1 MKLKSITMIQQF
13 RQAVEEKEDE
23 AAVINETEALSWKDI
38 DLTSD
43 RLALGLLGENISK
56 GDHVALWSFNS
67 LAWICAYIAI
77 AKIGGVSVLVNPKLS
92 AREADAMMSFADVD
106 YICFGDDLYGKQADC
121 LSGGYPGMS
130 IGQEAWKQLRYLTP
144 MNDAE
149 KEILKTREAAISPH
163 DMASM
168 LFTSG
173 STSRPKGILLTHYQL
188 INVAREAVS
197 CMHWTDQDKVCLA
210 LPLFHSFG
218 LSTGLLSLF
227 VHRGRLYVTPDCHS
241 KTVMGVIDQY
251 SCSVLNAVPSQF
263 LAIVHHKERKNFSLK
278 SLRSGIIAGS
288 SVFPNDYLKIAE
300 DLGIYHLKQSYG
312 QTEASPSIT
321 FSSYDDSLERCSKTV
336 GKVISNL
343 QIRIISMAT
352 GASLGANQPG
362 RIEVNGYNVMQG
374 YYKDEKETANVLTE
388 DGWLKTGDIGVL
400 DLEGNLYIVGRIK
413 EMIIRSGEN
422 ISPKE
427 IEEVIIKHEGVVQVK
442 VFGIPMSVVQ
452 EEIVACVECPA
463 GGVTIEAIRELIGD
477 NLAPYK
483 MPKVIKLYEK
493 FPLNDSCKIDVKK
506 MKEEIQLEMQEES
519 LKNDF

>member
-1 MKLKSITMIQQF
+1 MELKSITIIQQF
-13 RQAVEEKEDE
+13 RQVVEEKEEEVAIIDKR
-23 AAVINETEALSWKDI
+23 EALSWKDI
-38 DLTSD
+38 DFISNQFALKL
-43 RLALGLLGENISK
+43 LADNIGK

-67 LAWICAYIAI
+67 LAWICAYIGI
-77 AKIGGVSVLVNPKLS
+77 AKIGAISVLVNPKLS

-106 YICFGDDLYGKQADC
+106 YICYGDGLYGKRADC

-130 IGQEAWKQLRYLTP
+130 IGEDTWKQLREMSP
-144 MNDAE
+144 MTVAE
-149 KEILKTREAAISPH
+149 RDILKNREKQINPH
-163 DMASM
+163 DAASM

-173 STSRPKGILLTHYQL
+173 STSRPKGILLSHYQL

-197 CMHWTDQDKVCLA
+197 SMHWTDQDKVCLA

-218 LSTGLLSLF
+218 LSTGLLALF
-227 VHRGRLYVTPDCHS
+227 IHTGQIYVTPDCHS
-241 KTVMGVIDQY
+241 KTVMEIIDQHR
-251 SCSVLNAVPSQF
+251 CSVLNAVPSQF

-288 SVFPNDYLKIAE
+288 SVFPKDYLKIAE

-321 FSSYDDSLERCSKTV
+321 FSSYDDSMKRCSQTV
-336 GKVISNL
+336 GKVISNI
-343 QIRIISMAT
+343 QMRIISMET
-352 GASLGANQPG
+352 GEQMDANQPG
-362 RIEVNGYNVMQG
+362 RIEISGYNVMHG
-374 YYKDEKETANVLTE
+374 YYKDEQETAHVFTA

-400 DLEGNLYIVGRIK
+400 DSEGNLYIVGRIK

-427 IEEVIIKHEGVVQVK
+427 IEEVIALHEGVVQAK

-452 EEIVACVECPA
+452 EEIVACIEGPA
-463 GGVTIEAIRELIGD
+463 GAVTIEAIKKLIAD

-483 MPKVIKLYEK
+483 MPKYFKLYEK
-493 FPLNDSCKIDVKK
+493 FPLNDSCKIDVRR
-506 MKEEIQLEMQEES
+506 MKEEIQLEMQKEN
-519 LKNDF
+519 L

>member
-1 MKLKSITMIQQF
+1 MKLKSITVIQQF
-13 RQAVEEKEDE
+13 RQAVEEKKDE
-23 AAVINETEALSWKDI
+23 AAVIDETEALSWNDI
-38 DLTSD
+38 DLISD
-43 RLALGLLGENISK
+43 RLALGLVADHVEK
-56 GDHVALWSFNS
+56 GKHVALWSFNS
-67 LAWICAYIAI
+67 LAWICTYIAI
-77 AKIGGVSVLVNPKLS
+77 AKIGAISVLVNPKLS

-106 YICFGDDLYGKQADC
+106 YICYGDDLYGKRADC
-121 LSGGYPGMS
+121 LSGGNPGLS
-130 IGQEAWKQLRYLTP
+130 IGQDFWKQLRHQGALTAP
-144 MNDAE
+144 ERDIIKN
-149 KEILKTREAAISPH
+149 REAAVSSE

-173 STSRPKGILLTHYQL
+173 STSRPKGVLLTHYQI

-197 CMHWTDQDKVCLA
+197 CMHWTEQDKVCLA

-218 LSTGLLSLF
+218 LSTGLLALF
-227 VHRGRLYVTPDCHS
+227 VHRGRLYVTPDCHT

-251 SCSVLNAVPSQF
+251 RCSVLNAVPSQF
-263 LAIVHHKERKNFSLK
+263 LAIVHHKEREKFSLK

-300 DLGIYHLKQSYG
+300 DLGIYHLEQSYG

-321 FSSYDDSLERCSKTV
+321 FSSYDDSLEHCSKTV

-343 QIRIISMAT
+343 QIRIISMET
-352 GASLGANQPG
+352 GEPLGADQPG
-362 RIEVNGYNVMQG
+362 RIEVSGYNVMQG
-374 YYKDEKETANVLTE
+374 YYKDQDETAKVLTE
-388 DGWLKTGDIGVL
+388 DGWLITGDIGYL
-400 DLEGNLYIVGRIK
+400 DQDGNLYIVGRIK

-427 IEEVIIKHEGVVQVK
+427 IEAVIIMHEGVVQAK

-463 GGVTIEAIRELIGD
+463 GGVTDEAIRELIRD

-483 MPKVIKLYEK
+483 MPKFIKLYEK

-519 LKNDF
+519 L